1 MGRSVVNVG
10 RNLASVKDETK
21 KIQQTLH
28 RFLSFLSRVQIYLRH
43 DRLEISFYIFHIFFR
58 RIEKQDVTI
67 KDCIVTRKQVGR
79 LFLAYLLHNL

>member
-1 MGRSVVNVG
+1 MKKFSLSEGR
-10 RNLASVKDETK
+10 DK
-21 KIQQTLH
+21 KIQQTLP

-43 DRLEISFYIFHIFFR
+43 DRLEISFYIFFFR

-79 LFLAYLLHNL
+79 LFLANLLHNL